1 MGVTLNKRNLRVLS
15 ITSLLLLLV
24 FFVVQN
30 ANSVSI
36 GESSSLANANSNED
50 QTLTSAGTSIN
61 KESKEE
67 VVTEKQKAKEKQPE
81 GDSVVDAEI
90 GKIKQEVGI
99 GKTDDLET
107 GSSGSISGGGVVG
120 KGGSASEHAQQTEFD
135 PVKEYAMILDFSP
148 IIVFSKSTCPYSKKL
163 KELLDKEYS
172 FTPSYFVIELDRHH
186 NGAELQ
192 KYVEQKTGRSTV
204 PNVIINGKSRGGN
217 DEFRS
222 LHNEGKLL
230 SSFKDWSQGTF
241 TVLQLDRPSNN

>member
-1 MGVTLNKRNLRVLS
+1 MGVTVNKRNLRVLS

-30 ANSVSI
+30 ANSVSL
-36 GESSSLANANSNED
+36 GESSSLANANSNGD

-67 VVTEKQKAKEKQPE
+67 AVSEKQKGKEKQPE

-99 GKTDDLET
+99 GKLDNLET

-120 KGGSASEHAQQTEFD
+120 KGGLASEHIQQKEFD
-135 PVKEYAMILDFSP
+135 PAKEYAMISDFSP
-148 IIVFSKSTCPYSKKL
+148 IIIFSKTNCPYSRAL

-172 FTPSYFVIELDRHH
+172 FTPTYSVIELDKHK
-186 NGAELQ
+186 NGVELQ
-192 KYVEQKTGRSTV
+192 KYVEQKTGRATV
-204 PNVIINGKSRGGN
+204 PNVIINGKSRGGGE
-217 DEFRS
+217 DLRS

-230 SSFKDWSQGTF
+230 SSLKHWSQGTF
-241 TVLQLDRPSNN
+241 TVLQHDRPSNN

>member
-30 ANSVSI
+30 ANSVSL
-36 GESSSLANANSNED
+36 GESSSLVELNSEED
-50 QTLTSAGTSIN
+50 QTLTSAGTSIS

-67 VVTEKQKAKEKQPE
+67 KVPEKQKAKEKKPE
-81 GDSVVDAEI
+81 GDSVVDEEI
-90 GKIKQEVGI
+90 DKIKQEVGI
-99 GKTDDLET
+99 GRVDNLEA

-120 KGGSASEHAQQTEFD
+120 KGGSVSEHQQQAEFD
-135 PVKEYAMILDFSP
+135 PAKEYAMILSFSP
-148 IIVFSKSTCPYSKKL
+148 IIVFSKTYCPYSKRL
-163 KELLDKEYS
+163 KELLENEYS
-172 FTPSYFVIELDRHH
+172 FTPAYFVIELDRHK

-204 PNVIINGKSRGGN
+204 PNIIVNGISKGGS
-217 DEFRS
+217 DELKS
-222 LHNEGKLL
+222 LHDRGELL
-230 SSFKDWSQGTF
+230 SSLTKWSQGTY

>member
-30 ANSVSI
+30 ANSVSL
-36 GESSSLANANSNED
+36 GESSSLADLNSKED

-67 VVTEKQKAKEKQPE
+67 TIPEKQKGKEKKPE

-99 GKTDDLET
+99 EKVDNLET

-120 KGGSASEHAQQTEFD
+120 KGGSASQHQQQAEFD
-135 PVKEYAMILDFSP
+135 PVKEYAMILDLSP
-148 IIVFSKSTCPYSKKL
+148 IIIFSKTYCPYSKRL
-163 KELLDKEYS
+163 KELLEKEYS
-172 FTPSYFVIELDRHH
+172 FNPTYFVIELDRHKD
-186 NGAELQ
+186 GAALQ

-204 PNVIINGKSRGGN
+204 PNVIVNGKSRGGS
-217 DEFRS
+217 DELKS
-222 LHNEGKLL
+222 LHNQGKLL
-230 SSFKDWSQGTF
+230 PSLYDWSQGTY

>member
-1 MGVTLNKRNLRVLS
+1 MGVTINKRNLRVLS

-36 GESSSLANANSNED
+36 GQPPAMVNPDANGD

-67 VVTEKQKAKEKQPE
+67 AVSEKQRNKEKGPE
-81 GDSVVDAEI
+81 GDLAVDAEI

-99 GKTDDLET
+99 NNADDLEA

-120 KGGSASEHAQQTEFD
+120 KGGSASEHAQQKQFD
-135 PVKEYAMILDFSP
+135 PAEEYAMISGLSP
-148 IIVFSKSTCPYSKKL
+148 IIIFSKTTCPYSRRL
-163 KELLDKEYS
+163 KDLLETEYS
-172 FTPSYFVIELDRHH
+172 FTPSYSVIELDRHN

-192 KYVEQKTGRSTV
+192 KYVEQKTGRGTV
-204 PNVIINGKSRGGN
+204 PNVIINGKSRGGS
-217 DEFRS
+217 DDLIS
-222 LHNEGKLL
+222 LHKNGQLL
-230 SSFKDWSQGTF
+230 PSLKEWSQRTF
-241 TVLQLDRPSNN
+241 TVMQHDKPSNN